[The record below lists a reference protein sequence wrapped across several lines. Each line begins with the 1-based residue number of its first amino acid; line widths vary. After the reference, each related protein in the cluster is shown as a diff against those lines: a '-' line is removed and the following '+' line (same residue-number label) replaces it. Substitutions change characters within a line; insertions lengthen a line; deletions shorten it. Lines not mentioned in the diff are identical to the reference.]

1 MRLHR
6 NARLTPAGRFL
17 LCQRVREEGW
27 TVAEAAEAGGCSE
40 RTAYKWLARFRDEGR
55 AGLEDRSSRPH
66 RIWATPA
73 AWVKTIEHL
82 RRLRRTST
90 QIANELHMA
99 LSTVCAVL
107 GRLGLN
113 RLRLLEP
120 PEPPNR
126 YCRRHPGELI
136 HIDVKK
142 LGRFDRPGHRVAGRG
157 PGRSQPYKGF
167 GWEAVHVCV
176 DDTTRLAYV
185 EILDNELGE
194 TSIGF
199 LERAV
204 AWFAEHGVT
213 VERVLTDNGPP
224 YRSRVWMAWCR
235 DHGIRHLRTR
245 PYRPRT
251 NGKAERFIQ
260 TMLREWAYAASY
272 PNSEARGQALKPWVM
287 RYNCQRPHGGLERR
301 TPMDQLALLNNLAG
315 NHT

>member
-17 LCQRVREEGW
+17 LCQRVRDEGW
-27 TVAEAAEAGGCSE
+27 TVAEAAESGGCSE
-40 RTAYKWLARFRDEGR
+40 RTAYKWLARFRCEGR
-55 AGLEDRSSRPH
+55 AGLEDRSSRPR

-73 AWVKTIEHL
+73 AWVRTIEHL

-90 QIANELHMA
+90 QIAEELHMA

-107 GRLGLN
+107 VRLGLN

-120 PEPPNR
+120 PEPPNH
-126 YCRRHPGELI
+126 CRRHPGELI

-142 LGRFDRPGHRVAGRG
+142 LGRFGRPGHRVTGRG
-157 PGRSQPYKGF
+157 PGRRNVGA

-176 DDTTRLAYV
+176 DDATRLAYV
-185 EILDNELGE
+185 EILANERRE
-194 TSIGF
+194 TSTGF

-204 AWFAEHGVT
+204 AFFADRGVI
-213 VERVLTDNGPP
+213 VRRVMTDNGSSF
-224 YRSRVWMAWCR
+224 RSRTWAASCTA
-235 DHGIRHLRTR
+235 HHIRHVRTR
-245 PYRPRT
+245 PYRPQT

-272 PNSEARGQALKPWVM
+272 PDSATRARALQPWVT
-287 RYNCQRPHGGLERR
+287 RYNCERPHGSLGKR
-301 TPMDQLALLNNLAG
+301 TPMDQLGLLNNLAR
-315 NHT
+315 NHS